1 MAATALATWLLAHY
15 GWRAAFHAPAAW
27 MAVVAIAVL
36 VLLPRKPQVANAA
49 AATTASTTSARPS
62 FWPSARELFVH
73 PVLYS
78 YGACYFFIKLI
89 RYSLLFWLPYYL
101 HTSAGF
107 DDATSGYVSTSF
119 EIGGVLGTIALG
131 YVSDRMTASR
141 ASAAI
146 ASLLGLALAL
156 LLYARLGTAAA
167 MVHFASMML
176 VGALLFG
183 PDALISGAAAQDAG
197 GTRAAA
203 TAVGVVNGMG
213 SVGALLQGALTI
225 GVKEAFGWNALFYVF
240 FVLALIASACLVPAL
255 RMRRSAVP

>member
-1 MAATALATWLLAHY
+1 MAA
-15 GWRAAFHAPAAW
+15 
-27 MAVVAIAVL
+27 VAIAVL
-36 VLLPRKPQVANAA
+36 VLLPRKPEPALDGDATVATEDTASA
-49 AATTASTTSARPS
+49 GASTTPA
-62 FWPSARELFVH
+62 FWSNVRALFVH

-101 HTSAGF
+101 HTAAGF
-107 DDATSGYVSTSF
+107 DDETSGYVSTSF
-119 EIGGVLGTIALG
+119 EIGGVLGTIGLG

-146 ASLLGLALAL
+146 ASLVGLALAL
-156 LLYARLGTAAA
+156 LVYARIGTAGAS
-167 MVHFASMML
+167 VHFASMML

-197 GTRAAA
+197 GASAAA
-203 TAVGVVNGMG
+203 TAVGIVNGMG
-213 SVGALLQGALTI
+213 SVGALLQGALTV

-240 FVLALIASACLVPAL
+240 FVLALLASACLVPAL
-255 RMRRSAVP
+255 RTQRAMA